1 MVGPRIE
8 ATTAVPGGRSEASK
22 LTAADGP
29 LANPVG
35 SVAVAVMVSLP
46 LGRPAAGAHDHE
58 PESVAVPV
66 HSAVE
71 PSFTVTDAS
80 GSDVPEI
87 EESSV
92 RV

>member
-1 MVGPRIE
+1 M
-8 ATTAVPGGRSEASK
+8 PGGRLEASK

-35 SVAVAVMVSLP
+35 SVAVAVMASLP
-46 LGRPAAGAHDHE
+46 PGSPPAGAHDQE
-58 PESVAVPV
+58 PESVAVAV

-71 PSFTVTDAS
+71 PSSTVTEAS